1 MTGVFRGRF
10 APSPT
15 GRLHLG
21 NVRSAL
27 LGWLWARAERGEFVL
42 RIEDLDPERCKK
54 VFTDGIFEDLEWLG
68 LDWDGP
74 VLKQS
79 ERGAIYDEAIARLEA
94 RGRAYRCWCSRAEI
108 ARAASAPHV
117 GEEGP
122 VYPGTCREGASPK
135 AGRQPSWRFLVEAP
149 VLPRD
154 RLHPDE
160 QPTVHPERSRGIT
173 FARAASG
180 ISTALDANGG
190 EREHFVD
197 LLHGE
202 VSQDVAH
209 EVGDFIIRRTD
220 GVASY
225 QLAVVVDDAL
235 SGVTHVLRGEDLL
248 SSTARQIQLQ
258 RALGYPT
265 PSYAHVPLLMQA
277 DGKRLAKRDG
287 ASTVAGLRALGWSAQ
302 KVLGRLAAW
311 SGLGDGSPVSARELV
326 GVFSLSGVKKTAT
339 VVE

>member
-1 MTGVFRGRF
+1 MSFHRGRF

-27 LGWLWARAERGEFVL
+27 LGWLWARSEGGEFLL
-42 RIEDLDPERCKK
+42 RIEDLDPDRCKG

-74 VLKQS
+74 VWKQS
-79 ERGAIYDEAIARLEA
+79 ERGPVYDEALARLE
-94 RGRAYRCWCSRAEI
+94 RSGRAYRCWCSRAEV

-122 VYPGTCREGASPK
+122 VYPGTCRGGGNPK
-135 AGRQPSWRFLVEAP
+135 PGRQPSWRFLV
-149 VLPRD
+149 
-154 RLHPDE
+154 
-160 QPTVHPERSRGIT
+160 
-173 FARAASG
+173 
-180 ISTALDANGG
+180 NGG
-190 EREHFVD
+190 VERFED
-197 LLHGE
+197 ALHGLVE
-202 VSQDVAH
+202 QDVAQ
-209 EVGDFIIRRTD
+209 EIGDFVIRRID

-235 SGVTHVLRGEDLL
+235 SGITHVLRGEDLL
-248 SSTARQIQLQ
+248 SSTARQLQLQ

-265 PSYAHVPLLMQA
+265 PKYAHVPLLMQG

-287 ASTVAGLRALGWSAQ
+287 ASTVAGLRERGWSREQ
-302 KVLGRLAAW
+302 VVGQLAAW
-311 SGLGDGSPVSARELV
+311 SGLGDGAPVSPRELV
-326 GVFSLSGVKKTAT
+326 PGFSLAKVKRTAT

>member
-1 MTGVFRGRF
+1 MTGSFRGRF

-27 LGWLWARAERGEFVL
+27 LGWLWARAERGEFLL
-42 RIEDLDPERCKK
+42 RIEDLDPERCKP

-79 ERGAIYDEAIARLEA
+79 ERGAIYDEAIAKLETS
-94 RGRAYRCWCSRAEI
+94 GRAYRCWCSRAEI
-108 ARAASAPHV
+108 ARAASAPHA

-122 VYPGTCREGASPK
+122 VYPGTCRAGASPK
-135 AGRQPSWRFLVEAP
+135 AGRQPSWRFLVEASDP
-149 VLPRD
+149 
-154 RLHPDE
+154 
-160 QPTVHPERSRGIT
+160 
-173 FARAASG
+173 
-180 ISTALDANGG
+180 STSLGGNGV
-190 EREHFVD
+190 RFTD
-197 LLHGE
+197 LSHGE
-202 VSQDVAH
+202 VSQDVAR
-209 EVGDFIIRRTD
+209 EVGDFIIRRID

-265 PSYAHVPLLMQA
+265 PAYAHVPLLMQA

-287 ASTVAGLRALGWSAQ
+287 ASTVAGLRELGWSAERVMGQ
-302 KVLGRLAAW
+302 LAAW

-326 GVFSLSGVKKTAT
+326 STFSLSRVKRTAT

>member
-1 MTGVFRGRF
+1 MTASFRGRF

-27 LGWLWARAERGEFVL
+27 LGWLWARSENGAFLL
-42 RIEDLDPERCKK
+42 RIEDLDPERCKP
-54 VFTDGIFEDLEWLG
+54 VFTDGILEDLEWLG

-79 ERGAIYDEAIARLEA
+79 ERGAVYDQALARLETS
-94 RGRAYRCWCSRAEI
+94 GRAYRCGCSRAEI
-108 ARAASAPHV
+108 ARAASAPHA

-122 VYPGTCREGASPK
+122 VYPGTCRAGSSPK
-135 AGRQPSWRFLVEAP
+135 SGRPPSWRFLVEP
-149 VLPRD
+149 
-154 RLHPDE
+154 
-160 QPTVHPERSRGIT
+160 SK
-173 FARAASG
+173 
-180 ISTALDANGG
+180 
-190 EREHFVD
+190 EHFVD

-209 EVGDFIIRRTD
+209 EVGDFIIRRID

-311 SGLGDGSPVSARELV
+311 TGLGDGAPVSARELV
-326 GVFSLSGVKKTAT
+326 GAFSLDRVKRTAT

>member
-1 MTGVFRGRF
+1 MHRGRF

-27 LGWLWARAERGEFVL
+27 LGWLWARAEGGEFLL
-42 RIEDLDPERCKK
+42 RIEDLDPDRSKA

-74 VLKQS
+74 IWKQS
-79 ERGAIYDEAIARLEA
+79 ERAAIYDEALARLEKS
-94 RGRAYRCWCSRAEI
+94 GRAYRCWCSRAEV

-122 VYPGTCREGASPK
+122 VYPGTCSSSAPPK
-135 AGRQPSWRFLVEAP
+135 PGRQPSWRFKVEPGLA
-149 VLPRD
+149 R
-154 RLHPDE
+154 
-160 QPTVHPERSRGIT
+160 
-173 FARAASG
+173 FA
-180 ISTALDANGG
+180 DAI
-190 EREHFVD
+190 
-197 LLHGE
+197 HGVCE
-202 VSQDVAH
+202 QDVAT
-209 EVGDFIIRRTD
+209 EVGDFIVRRID

-248 SSTARQIQLQ
+248 SSTARQLQLQ
-258 RALGYPT
+258 RALGYAQPQ
-265 PSYAHVPLLMQA
+265 YAHVPLLMQA
-277 DGKRLAKRDG
+277 DGKRLAKREG
-287 ASTVAGLRALGWSAQ
+287 SSTVEGLRELGWSPQ
-302 KVLGRLAAW
+302 KVIGQLASW
-311 SGLGDGSPVSARELV
+311 SGLSNGAPVTARELLAA
-326 GVFSLSGVKKTAT
+326 FSLSRVKRTAT

>member
-1 MTGVFRGRF
+1 MTGSFRGRF

-27 LGWLWARAERGEFVL
+27 LGWLWARAEQGEFLL
-42 RIEDLDPERCKK
+42 RIEDLDPERCKP

-79 ERGAIYDEAIARLEA
+79 ERGAVYDEAIAKLETS
-94 RGRAYRCWCSRAEI
+94 GRAYRCWCSRAEI

-122 VYPGTCREGASPK
+122 VYPGTCRAGGSPK
-135 AGRQPSWRFLVEAP
+135 AGRQPSWRFLVEGEP
-149 VLPRD
+149 VLP
-154 RLHPDE
+154 
-160 QPTVHPERSRGIT
+160 
-173 FARAASG
+173 ASDP
-180 ISTALDANGG
+180 STALEGV
-190 EREHFVD
+190 RFTD
-197 LLHGE
+197 LIHGE
-202 VSQDVAH
+202 VSQDVAR
-209 EVGDFIIRRTD
+209 EVGDFIIRRID

-248 SSTARQIQLQ
+248 SSTARQNQLQ

-265 PSYAHVPLLMQA
+265 PEYAHVPLLMQA

-287 ASTVAGLRALGWSAQ
+287 ASTVAGLRELGWSAE
-302 KVLGRLAAW
+302 KVLGQLAAW
-311 SGLGDGSPVSARELV
+311 SGLGDGAPVSARELV
-326 GVFSLSGVKKTAT
+326 GSFSLERVKRTAT